1 MYRKTIKIMI
11 NLNFS
16 KSKIWPVMLLI
27 CMAVMVT
34 SSCKDDDTDDYVLS
48 NQEFVTRASS
58 SNNFEVAAGAMAK
71 TKGSLEAVR
80 HYGEHMVTDHTTAGL
95 EMQNL
100 ASQKGWV
107 ISDQLQQKEQANIAL
122 LTPLTG
128 VAFDKEFTRIMV
140 ASHQDAVALFEL
152 ASANM
157 GVPDGDLRNFAT
169 AKLPTLK
176 AHLQEAIALKTA
188 VNPNP

>member
-1 MYRKTIKIMI
+1 MYRKTIKITIMI

-27 CMAVMVT
+27 CMAIMVT

-122 LTPLTG
+122 LTPLNRG
-128 VAFDKEFTRIMV
+128 SI
-140 ASHQDAVALFEL
+140 
-152 ASANM
+152 
-157 GVPDGDLRNFAT
+157 
-169 AKLPTLK
+169 
-176 AHLQEAIALKTA
+176 
-188 VNPNP
+188 